1 MIAIVG
7 AGPVGS
13 HLAYHLAKAGKEVH
27 VFEEHSSVGEPVQCT
42 GIVTS
47 GVSELAPFAKYVV
60 NRIRDA
66 RIVAPNG
73 EAVGVRFSSDNL
85 IIDRM
90 KFDRCLAERAE
101 KAGAHYHL
109 NHRYLSHSGTD
120 VEFSA
125 GSGKGRRKR
134 VTADI
139 VVGADGP
146 NSAVAKSAGL
156 FGEREFFMGVQ
167 ATIRLENDNTVEF
180 SMGFGDFAWLVPESK
195 TRVRIGLC
203 TRGSAHQT
211 FDTFMKWRIGMSYE
225 KRIVSRQAG
234 LIPVYDPKVR
244 THSGNTYL
252 VGDAAGMVKATTAGG
267 ILQGMQAAEEL
278 SKVLVDGGD
287 YEQAWRKRIGR
298 DLYLHL
304 LMRKVLDRMS
314 AADYNRLVMLFQK
327 EENRRVLEEFDRDYP
342 SRYLLRLLLQEPK
355 LAGFARVLLRQRTVR

>member
-7 AGPVGS
+7 AGPAGS
-13 HLAYHLAKAGKEVH
+13 HLAYLLAKAGKEVH

-47 GVSELAPFAKYVV
+47 GVSEFAPAGKYVV

-85 IIDRM
+85 IIDRT

-101 KAGAHYHL
+101 KAGARYHL
-109 NHRYLSHSGTD
+109 DHRCLSHNGND

-125 GSGKGRRKR
+125 GSGRRKH

-180 SMGFGDFAWLVPESK
+180 STGFGDFAWLVPESK
-195 TRVRIGLC
+195 SRVRIGLC

-211 FDTFMKWRIGMSYE
+211 FDAFMKWRIGMSYE

-278 SKVLVDGGD
+278 ATALVEGGD
-287 YEQAWRKRIGR
+287 YEQAWRRRIGR

-314 AADYNRLVMLFQK
+314 AADYNRLVRLFQK
-327 EENRRVLEEFDRDYP
+327 EKNRRVLEEFDRDYP

-355 LAGFARVLLRQRTVR
+355 LAGFARVLLRARMVR